1 MRPPPYVRLERDDG
15 IAVAVLVGEIDMAR
29 AGHVRDTLSNAL
41 SNEEFGLVVDLGE
54 ATYLDSAGVNAL
66 FELAE
71 WLRGRQQQL
80 VAVAPDDSLIRQVLA
95 IVNIAAVIPL
105 YEDRAGAVGH
115 LHAATESSGRAEGP
129 AAE

>member
-1 MRPPPYVRLERDDG
+1 VRPPPYVRLEREEG

-41 SNEEFGLVVDLGE
+41 GNDEFGLVVDLGE
-54 ATYLDSAGVNAL
+54 ATYLDSAGVNVL

-80 VAVAPDDSLIRQVLA
+80 VSVAPDDSLIRQVLA

-105 YEDRAGAVGH
+105 YEDRTGAVGH
-115 LHAATESSGRAEGP
+115 LRAAAESSGRAEGSG
-129 AAE
+129 AE